1 MGARVPVPDE
11 RMQRVIDML
20 KSTSPTSLL
29 RASRK
34 SRLTALARPP
44 CPQPPFASCPESC
57 CFGSC
62 PLAFNSAGR
71 HRGRHGRHCLPGPTR
86 REYQPSLSI
95 TGVQPEAQPIPNSD
109 TGSGSDCN
117 HTDVHGYLPTPPYS
131 LLSRAFPFPRPGFLP
146 TLPPLHSLLP
156 LSSVRSEQEASPEVV
171 GQVP

>member
-34 SRLTALARPP
+34 SRLTALARPLALNP
-44 CPQPPFASCPESC
+44 PLRPARKAASALAPWHSIVWGVAEGATDDIASQGRPDESTSLPLASLAYSPRPQP
-57 CFGSC
+57 
-62 PLAFNSAGR
+62 R
-71 HRGRHGRHCLPGPTR
+71 
-86 REYQPSLSI
+86 
-95 TGVQPEAQPIPNSD
+95 PNSD

-117 HTDVHGYLPTPPYS
+117 HTDVHGYLPTPPCS

-156 LSSVRSEQEASPEVV
+156 RSLRTQ
-171 GQVP
+171 